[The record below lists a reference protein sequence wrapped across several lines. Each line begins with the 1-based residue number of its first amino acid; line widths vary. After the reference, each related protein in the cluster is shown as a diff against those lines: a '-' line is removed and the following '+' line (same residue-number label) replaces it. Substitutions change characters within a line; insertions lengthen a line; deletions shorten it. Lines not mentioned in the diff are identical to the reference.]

1 MVPKEDTIMPTG
13 LRVAL
18 IVGAIL
24 MLAYV
29 LNKIRKAQLQTN
41 DAVFW
46 FLFAG
51 CVVVVSIFPQIIFCI
66 SQLIG
71 IQSPANLVFLIIV
84 AILVIKLL
92 GMSVENAKLKQKI
105 DRLTQFVALHSAFD
119 DFTNSKN

>member
-1 MVPKEDTIMPTG
+1 MPTG